1 MKNVLILLLMA
12 LSTLCACSR
21 DESPVNI
28 PKHAPET
35 PDASIVV
42 ANCDTLKAAVERF
55 ASENGGIYPAN
66 VDADTS
72 LAGHTVLELLPAGGL
87 ENPFTKSKAAPVNGA
102 ADSPGEIGYVPVA
115 QNGWNV
121 GYVVTGF
128 GTTALVAELSN
139 LGSPEE
145 AKVIANCFLVR
156 QAAEQAFNRYIGYPY
171 ETDYPG
177 WWRLRMSNVPVNPY
191 TGLAQGPVGRT
202 AGSPGEIGYVA
213 ILRDDIPIGY
223 VVTGYGADSVIFAL
237 SNLGYSREEA
247 IVASNCRSL
256 QRSVE
261 DYANANGGLYP
272 GTAVCAPGVTYE
284 TIQMNAWNV
293 GYRITGSAQGS
304 EFVEMTTSSQEAGV
318 RLNCLLLK
326 QAVEAFAA
334 QSSGR
339 YPLNV
344 DTDKTSLGQTV
355 VDLLP
360 RAHPLENS
368 YSGARSNPVNHSAT
382 LPGEVGYAVVH
393 EYNPRDGRYVPPGYV
408 ITGFL
413 NFIRQVVVT
422 NLKIN
427 TVEAIVMSHCRTVE
441 LAVEQFV
448 ALNNGVYPADVDMCC
463 TLDGQ
468 TVVALLP
475 AACRLLNPATWS
487 ATEPVDGHAQT
498 QGEIGYVPVCQHGIN
513 VGYAITGV
521 GTEAGTTIMYIVKEP
536 PTLSKP

>member
-1 MKNVLILLLMA
+1 MKNLLILLLIA
-12 LSTLCACSR
+12 LSSLCACSR
-21 DESPVNI
+21 EESPVDI
-28 PKHAPET
+28 TKHPPGT
-35 PDASIVV
+35 SDASIVV

-55 ASENGGIYPAN
+55 ASENGGIYPAG
-66 VDADTS
+66 VGVDTS
-72 LAGHTVLELLPAGGL
+72 RAGHTVLELLPAGGL

-115 QNGWNV
+115 QDGWNV

-128 GTTALVAELSN
+128 GATALVATLSN

-156 QAAEQAFNRYIGYPY
+156 QAAEQMFDHYLGYPY
-171 ETDYPG
+171 EIDYPAF
-177 WWRLRMSNVPVNPY
+177 WRLRMANAPVNPY
-191 TGLAQGPVGRT
+191 TSLAQYPVGRT

-213 ILRDDIPIGY
+213 ILRDDVPVGY

-247 IVASNCRSL
+247 IVASNCRTL

-261 DYANANGGLYP
+261 DYANANGGVYP
-272 GTAVCAPGVTYE
+272 GTAVCSPGVAYE
-284 TIQMNAWNV
+284 AIQMNGWNV
-293 GYRITGSAQGS
+293 GHRIIGSVHGS
-304 EFVEMTTSSQEAGV
+304 EFVEMTTSPQEVGV

-334 QSSGR
+334 QSGGR
-339 YPLNV
+339 YPLDV
-344 DTDKTSLGQTV
+344 DTDRTSLGQTV

-368 YSGARSNPVNHSAT
+368 YTGARSNPVNHSAS

-393 EYNPRDGRYVPPGYV
+393 EYNPRDGRYIPPGYV
-408 ITGFL
+408 ITGSVNKRLEVAISNIAL
-413 NFIRQVVVT
+413 NRI
-422 NLKIN
+422 
-427 TVEAIVMSHCRTVE
+427 EAIVMSHCRTVE
-441 LAVEQFV
+441 LAVEQF
-448 ALNNGVYPADVDMCC
+448 AARKNGVYPADVDVDCIPG
-463 TLDGQ
+463 GQ
-468 TVVALLP
+468 TVVNLLP
-475 AACRLLNPATWS
+475 AGSRLVNPATW
-487 ATEPVDGHAQT
+487 AVTEPVNSTACTAGQ
-498 QGEIGYVPVCQHGIN
+498 IGYHPVCQHGVN

-536 PTLSKP
+536 PALSKP